1 MYCAAEIRQSSQYRR
16 TSELLRDTD
25 CWPVD
30 FEMENKMRG
39 NLHRSQLTASMRFA
53 LRLRIPGS
61 LLISNTIQARLK
73 PSAARPFPVILWQP
87 CLVIVA
93 LIDRTLAEDCFP
105 SVHVV
110 LLSRYSNLLYDA
122 PEKRFFKRCPQKAC
136 NSLSAQRP
144 RDGNFSAISDRQK
157 PAEKRRFGAFFCAG
171 RQEHSCAV
179 SRVTSE
185 RVWSL

>member
-93 LIDRTLAEDCFP
+93 LIDRALAEDCFP
-105 SVHVV
+105 SVHVM

-122 PEKRFFKRCPQKAC
+122 PEKGFFKGCPQKARR
-136 NSLSAQRP
+136 SLSAQRP
-144 RDGNFSAISDRQK
+144 QDGNFSATSVRQK
-157 PAEKRRFGAFFCAG
+157 STEKPRFAAFFCA
-171 RQEHSCAV
+171 RRRAHSGAV
-179 SRVTSE
+179 SRVSAA
-185 RVWSL
+185 RVRNL